1 MTFPMTRLRRRRK
14 TPVLRELLAETHLR
28 ASDFVY
34 PLFISDRGDARL
46 PVEAMPGVYQLS
58 IDNALIEIGQA
69 LEYGVKAFLLF
80 GLPEEKD
87 QEATAAWDDHGII
100 QRAIRR
106 IKKQFGDDVILMAD
120 TCVCEYMTHGHCG
133 IVMEGRVLNDPSAEL
148 IARVAVSQVAAGA
161 DVVAPSA
168 MMDGQALFI
177 REALDEAGLD
187 DALVMGYSAK
197 FASSLYGPFRE
208 AAESAPVFGDRK
220 TYQMDARN
228 AREALEEITLD
239 VMEGADIVM
248 IKPAL
253 GYLDL
258 IYQAGEMV
266 STPIAAYCVSG
277 EYSMIKAAA
286 QNGWIDEEA
295 VTLEL
300 LGGVK
305 RAGADLI
312 ITYHAVD
319 AARWLMRDAMP

>member
-1 MTFPMTRLRRRRK
+1 
-14 TPVLRELLAETHLR
+14 
-28 ASDFVY
+28 
-34 PLFISDRGDARL
+34 
-46 PVEAMPGVYQLS
+46 MPGVYQLS